1 MISDYLW
8 KVLKKKKKDKVWWVK
23 TLAVLGCLAHL
34 PSHQPAEM
42 DHISV
47 SSQGLQPTR
56 KAAP

>member
-8 KVLKKKKKDKVWWVK
+8 KLKKKTVWWVQ
-23 TLAVLGCLAHL
+23 TLAALGCLAHL
-34 PSHQPAEM
+34 PPYQPAEM

>member
-8 KVLKKKKKDKVWWVK
+8 KLKKKKDKVWLVK
-23 TLAVLGCLAHL
+23 TLAALGCLAHL
-34 PSHQPAEM
+34 PPHQPAEM

-47 SSQGLQPTR
+47 CSQGLQPKC